1 MVQAILTGRKT
12 QTRRVLKVQPK
23 DSQDWKIFKF
33 VESTSKSDR
42 KNEGKLHWATME
54 NEFSMKEVDNRYFE
68 CPYGKVG
75 DVLWVRETFCF
86 DGENYIFK
94 PNGKPYRWK
103 PSIYMPKE
111 AARIWLEIVSVKVER
126 LQEISDEDSI
136 AEGVDN
142 WTYKHAATPQNWM
155 NYMDTMGPPLFH
167 PQHSFISLWDST
179 YGEQSWEE
187 NPWVWVVEFKQIE
200 NPNNNVTNKSK

>member
-1 MVQAILTGRKT
+1 MVQAILAGRKT

-23 DSQDWKIFKF
+23 DSQDWKIFRF

-54 NEFSMKEVDNRYFE
+54 NEFSMKEIDNRYFE

-75 DVLWVRETFCF
+75 DVLWVREMFCF

-103 PSIYMPKE
+103 PSIHMPKS
-111 AARIWLEIVSVKVER
+111 ACRIWLEIVSVKVER
-126 LQEISDEDSI
+126 LQDITRGDAMSEGCPFPNIAKETNPYAWFADLWQSI
-136 AEGVDN
+136 N
-142 WTYKHAATPQNWM
+142 
-155 NYMDTMGPPLFH
+155 
-167 PQHSFISLWDST
+167 
-179 YGEQSWEE
+179 GEESWNN
-187 NPWVWVVEFKQIE
+187 NPWVWVVEIKQIK
-200 NPNNNVTNKSK
+200 NPNK